1 MRQKTVFMCMLTAFL
16 MIGMALSLRSIAVSA
31 KDRELLTT
39 RAAFEKAINS
49 AKDGDTILVGDID
62 FNLVGEGAVNEAE
75 KIVLKKNITIQNG
88 KTGGNA
94 VFYGASFILEGTRV
108 AGETTQIQFSGITFD
123 EGIGGEELTEKDWE
137 PAYYGDGNLI
147 SATPLKC
154 QYAIGC
160 QGNLNASFEGCEFR
174 NYMYTYG
181 PAIWADYTTEANAL
195 CRLKLTLKD
204 CEFEENS
211 ALTCGGAVYVRG
223 DDNASLTASDCTFS
237 GNRSGFTMGSM
248 GGGAVGLWG
257 CSADFT
263 NCVFIGNTA
272 NYFYGGDRFF
282 DFGYVPEM
290 GGNFVVYEDRIAG
303 GAIYAYGCSIRMRNC
318 SMRENV
324 ASFGGALALELCTA
338 DFEDCVISENKAVSV
353 LEEEYKN
360 KEYGIGSC
368 NGIGGAI
375 YIDGAKGIA
384 ISNTEISGN
393 YADSAHGGIYTTYV
407 TYDPE
412 FYEQFSLKLLF
423 CTIRDNTCGMKI
435 AEYINNDTGGWLYDI
450 HMIPYVETYG
460 CVVIDEIYRD
470 GMPRYEE
477 ATVGNGYT
485 YYGYSAPE
493 TWYEDGHLLHAPIV
507 PIEFVQEKLG
517 DRNYYG
523 TFTIG
528 ANNHDVTF
536 RFFSDG
542 ECRES
547 VTLPSGVL
555 PVLPDFVKE
564 GYTVSSWK
572 LAEEIDYREG
582 EPFVFGNKTES
593 VDVHVVYTPNTYRIT
608 FDFGYNQSETEL
620 IFGTA
625 LTLPEVIERSGY
637 RFIGWFTMPGG
648 EGELLVDGANF
659 LTGRDVTYYAYYQ
672 KKAPVLGIAVA
683 TVIVLIAAGSVTA
696 WYIYRRREIKAEV
709 ATAERKLREEAKTAE
724 AAPVIV
730 KTRYTDDEIERILRE
745 VDEVQLLTERERDV
759 FCELLKGRKQS
770 EIGYYLG
777 ISVPYV
783 KDNAGRI
790 YGKFGVA
797 NKNELFEKI
806 ASKMQK
812 S

>member
-1 MRQKTVFMCMLTAFL
+1 MRRKTVFTRMFAALFV
-16 MIGMALSLRSIAVSA
+16 IGMVFSLRSIATFA
-31 KDRELLTT
+31 DERGLITT
-39 RAAFEKAINS
+39 RAEFEKAINS
-49 AKDGDTILVGDID
+49 AKDGDIILVGDID

-75 KIVLKKNITIQNG
+75 KIVLKKNITIQSG
-88 KTGGNA
+88 KSGENA
-94 VFYGASFILEGTRV
+94 VFRGASFILDGTHV
-108 AGETTQIQFSGITFD
+108 AGEVTQLQFCGITFD
-123 EGIGGEELTEKDWE
+123 EEIDADALTEEDWKLS
-137 PAYYGDGNLI
+137 YYGDGNMI

-154 QYAIGC
+154 QYAIAC
-160 QGNLNASFEGCEFR
+160 QGNISASFEGCEFKR
-174 NYMYTYG
+174 YMHAYG
-181 PAIWADYTTEANAL
+181 PAIQADYTTQANAL
-195 CRLKLTLKD
+195 CQLKLTLKD
-204 CEFEENS
+204 CKFEENS

-223 DDNASLTASDCTFS
+223 ADNASLTVSDCAFS
-237 GNRSGFTMGSM
+237 GNRSGFDMSSI

-263 NCVFIGNTA
+263 NCVFSGNIA
-272 NYFYGGDRFF
+272 NHFYGGNRFI

-290 GGNFVVYEDRIAG
+290 GGNFVVYEDCIAG
-303 GAIYAYGCSIRMRNC
+303 GAIYANTCAIRMRNC
-318 SMRENV
+318 LLTENA
-324 ASFGGALALELCTA
+324 ASFGGALAMVLCTA
-338 DFEDCVISENKAVSV
+338 DIEDCVISENKAISV

-375 YIDGAKGIA
+375 YIDGAKSIT

-393 YADSAHGGIYTTYV
+393 DADSAHGGIYTTYV

-423 CTIRDNTCGMKI
+423 CTIRDNTCGMRI
-435 AEYINNDTGGWLYDI
+435 SEYINNENGYWLYDI
-450 HMIPYVETYG
+450 HMIPYVDTYG
-460 CVVIDEIYRD
+460 CLVIDEIYRD
-470 GMPRYEE
+470 DIPKFEQ
-477 ATVGNGYT
+477 ATAGNGYT
-485 YYGYSAPE
+485 YYGDSEPE
-493 TWYEDGHLLHAPIV
+493 AWYENGNLLHAPTV
-507 PIEFVQEKLG
+507 PTEFVQEKLG

-555 PVLPDFVKE
+555 PTLPDLFKA
-564 GYTVSSWK
+564 GHTLTSWK
-572 LAEEIDYREG
+572 LAEEMDYREG

-593 VDVHVVYTPNTYRIT
+593 VDVHAVYTPNTYKIT
-608 FDFGYNQSETEL
+608 FDFGYNQTQSEHV
-620 IFGTA
+620 FGTA
-625 LTLPEVIERSGY
+625 LTLPEVIVRSDY
-637 RFIGWFTMPGG
+637 RFVGWFTMPGG
-648 EGELLVDGANF
+648 EGEQLADGADF
-659 LTGRDVTYYAYYQ
+659 AACEDVTYFAYYQ
-672 KKAPVLGIAVA
+672 KNLPVLGIVLISVIAVIALAGAITWFVHTRRKAEESEAFEAQAKEDSAKAVA
-683 TVIVLIAAGSVTA
+683 
-696 WYIYRRREIKAEV
+696 
-709 ATAERKLREEAKTAE
+709 EAV
-724 AAPVIV
+724 PVIV
-730 KTRYTDDEIERILRE
+730 KTRYTDEEIEQILRTF
-745 VDEVQLLTERERDV
+745 DETQLLTERERDV

-806 ASKMQK
+806 ASKF
-812 S
+812 